1 MGFDLY
7 GMNPQ
12 ADTPEPA
19 WTKGDPWVRKTQDDC
34 LDENS
39 SATQMEI
46 NPQLKEEYD
55 DYMKTRL
62 EWQDSTEGSYFRN
75 NVWFWRPLWSFVCG
89 ACGDI
94 LTRNDVEQGS
104 YNDGH
109 KISKTKA
116 KRIASRLRRYLKDGH
131 VDAYESWYAR
141 KVSQLKDD
149 DCNKNYPFSIDN
161 VKEFERFCEHSGGFQ
176 IY

>member
-1 MGFDLY
+1 MGFDLS
-7 GMNPQ
+7 GLNPNMTRPQ
-12 ADTPEPA
+12 PPLPES
-19 WTKGDPWVRKTQDDC
+19 WNRDDWNNE
-34 LDENS
+34 DRE
-39 SATQMEI
+39 MH
-46 NPQLKEEYD
+46 D
-55 DYMKTRL
+55 DYE
-62 EWQDSTEGSYFRN
+62 EWQEENCGVYFRN

-89 ACGDI
+89 ACDDI
-94 LTRNDVEQGS
+94 LTRKDVEQGC

-109 KISKTKA
+109 KISKTKS
-116 KRIASRLRRYLKDGH
+116 KRIASRLRKYLEDGH

-149 DCNKNYPFSIDN
+149 DCNRNYPFSIDN